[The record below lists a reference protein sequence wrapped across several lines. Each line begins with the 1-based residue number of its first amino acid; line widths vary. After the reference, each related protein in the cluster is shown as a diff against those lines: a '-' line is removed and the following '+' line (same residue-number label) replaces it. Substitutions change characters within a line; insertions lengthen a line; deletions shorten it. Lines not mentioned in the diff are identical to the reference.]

1 MNKFLV
7 ITTINHPT
15 EAIRQF
21 SLLKDWNVIVV
32 GDKKTPADWQI
43 ENVKYLSIE
52 DQTFFNFNLP
62 FNNYVRK
69 MIGYI
74 YAIQNGADIIADSDD
89 DNYPLENWDSPFN
102 NEKQELVFK
111 KGFLNIYRIFSD
123 EIIWPR
129 GLPLRSVFTVSD
141 FYDEINGDKVGI
153 WQGLVN
159 GDPDVD
165 AIHRMIFN
173 NKGIEFQKKNS
184 VVLKEG
190 AICPFNS
197 QNTFFRKELFP
208 LLYLPVT
215 VNSRFSDILRGIVAQ
230 PIMWK
235 AGYHLGFTSSSAM
248 QIRNKHILM
257 EDFKDEIPCY
267 IFTEKVLKIVK
278 SAIQD
283 SDFLQDS
290 LYKAYKALIVAGI
303 VKGVELDY
311 LTAWFNALQNNN
323 EIEKINLQDWKEVNL
338 KEG

>member
-123 EIIWPR
+123 EIIWPKGFKDIR
-129 GLPLRSVFTVSD
+129 EVLR
-141 FYDEINGDKVGI
+141 EANGNVIYTDMWQVYKHHSEMDLDPTLKAI
-153 WQGLVN
+153 WLRRH
-159 GDPDVD
+159 GDPNRTKGENARYCKPIVFRSGLNLKWGIGFHDFEPNPIVQISKERFD
-165 AIHRMIFN
+165 GAHWMMADPELAIVRRLR
-173 NKGIEFQKKNS
+173 G
-184 VVLKEG
+184 
-190 AICPFNS
+190 
-197 QNTFFRKELFP
+197 RKEKVSKRNIKNQWSCNNFNITEEEIRRICQQHLDDPQLF
-208 LLYLPVT
+208 
-215 VNSRFSDILRGIVAQ
+215 
-230 PIMWK
+230 
-235 AGYHLGFTSSSAM
+235 
-248 QIRNKHILM
+248 
-257 EDFKDEIPCY
+257 
-267 IFTEKVLKIVK
+267 
-278 SAIQD
+278 
-283 SDFLQDS
+283 
-290 LYKAYKALIVAGI
+290 
-303 VKGVELDY
+303 
-311 LTAWFNALQNNN
+311 
-323 EIEKINLQDWKEVNL
+323 
-338 KEG
+338 